1 MLTLA
6 LRSLRCRWTTF
17 TGSLVALSL
26 GVALLTVMG
35 LTLASSLDGPER
47 APERFAAAPVVVQGE
62 DTLRVPTRIGDR
74 TQLLAHPRPIPPET
88 VAALRKL
95 GPVTQDHTFAVGD
108 DLIGHPWSTAAFAPY
123 HLTSGRPPRA
133 ADEVVA
139 ATGAGTAVGERLR
152 TAHGTVRVV
161 GTARVADAGRGVG
174 TGRAEGME
182 RAEGAEG
189 AAYAVEAGG
198 AAGVGRGVEAGHAA
212 GVGRGGEAGHA
223 AGAGRGVD
231 AAPSAVDAGRSV
243 GAARSPGFERA
254 LFYTDA
260 RAAELAPVSTQ
271 LVVEAEPAAVRRVV
285 ASSGT
290 GARVLVGAERRLADA
305 DPGRDAEAL
314 TTLNALFGTA
324 GGVTGFVSVFV
335 VASTF
340 AFAVDRRRREF
351 GLLRTAGATPGQIRR
366 TVLAEALLVGVLAS
380 AAGCAL
386 GSYGAPW
393 LADRVVEGGV
403 APAWFTIGVHVWPY
417 HMAFWTGLSVALCG
431 ATAASWRAGRTAPT
445 QALREASADE
455 RPLTRARLLCGAAL
469 LLTAAVTLAVTLLT
483 DPGDLLHRKTYT
495 SRPLLLITATA
506 LLSPLLV
513 RPLIRLL
520 TPRGMLVRANT
531 SASLRR
537 TAALAAPVL
546 VTVALT
552 GSLLGATAT
561 LNGARATEAR
571 ERTRADYVLTS
582 ATGLDARTLDRLRAV
597 RGAEVSPT
605 ASSAV
610 YVLEEGVAL
619 VKSEARAADPER
631 LARTTA
637 VPLTAGRLSDLSDDS
652 IVVNEEWARH
662 EVGEHVTVWLGD
674 GTRRSLRIAAVMPV
688 GTGDNGVYVTPANAR
703 GAVVDRVEVRVRAGA
718 EARSVRAALRS
729 AAPGATLLTRDAWLA
744 TAHPATGFAAADAT
758 TRLGYFLVL
767 GIALLYTAVSL
778 ANTLLMATSDRTRE
792 LTALRRAGATHTQV
806 LRLVALESLTVVAA
820 GAVLGLLVTAL
831 NLTGMWTA
839 LGLQSVRSPIH
850 VPWPELGATTAA
862 CAVLAVVAAVVPAGL
877 ALRGPVGGRR

>member
-6 LRSLRCRWTTF
+6 LRTLRCRWTTF
-17 TGSLVALSL
+17 TGSFVALSL

-35 LTLASSLDGPER
+35 LTLASSLDAPER
-47 APERFAAAPVVVQGE
+47 APERFAAAPVVVRGA
-62 DTLRVPTRIGDR
+62 DTLRVPTPIGDR
-74 TQLLAHPRPIPPET
+74 TQPLAHPRPIPPET

-95 GPVTQDHTFAVGD
+95 GRVTQDRTFAVGD

-123 HLTSGRPPRA
+123 HLTSGRPPRG

-139 ATGAGTAVGERLR
+139 TTGAGTAVGERLR

-161 GTARVADAGRGVG
+161 GTARVAD
-174 TGRAEGME
+174 TGRAVDAG
-182 RAEGAEG
+182 RAADVARAVG
-189 AAYAVEAGG
+189 AARE
-198 AAGVGRGVEAGHAA
+198 
-212 GVGRGGEAGHA
+212 
-223 AGAGRGVD
+223 
-231 AAPSAVDAGRSV
+231 VDAGRSV
-243 GAARSPGFERA
+243 GAARSLGFERA

-260 RAAELAPVSTQ
+260 RAAELAPASTQ
-271 LVVEAEPAAVRRVV
+271 LVVDAAPEAVRRVV
-285 ASSGT
+285 ASSRT

-305 DPGRDAEAL
+305 DPDRDAEAL

-340 AFAVDRRRREF
+340 AFAVAQRRREF

-403 APAWFTIGVHVWPY
+403 APDWFTIGDHVWPY
-417 HMAFWTGLSVALCG
+417 QIAFWTGLSVALCG

-455 RPLTRARLLCGAAL
+455 QPLTRARLLCGAAL
-469 LLTAAVTLAVTLLT
+469 LLTAAVTLAATLLT

-531 SASLRR
+531 TTSLRR

-561 LNGARATEAR
+561 LNAARATEAR

-605 ASSAV
+605 ASSEV

-619 VKSEARAADPER
+619 VKSEARAADPGR
-631 LARTTA
+631 LARTTS

-652 IVVNEEWARH
+652 IIVNEEWAQH
-662 EVGEHVTVWLGD
+662 EVGDHVTVWLGD

-703 GAVVDRVEVRVRAGA
+703 GALVDRVEVSVREGA
-718 EARSVRAALRS
+718 EATTVRAALRS

-744 TAHPATGFAAADAT
+744 ATYPATGFTTADAT
-758 TRLGYFLVL
+758 TRLGYLLVL
-767 GIALLYTAVSL
+767 GIALLYTAISL

-792 LTALRRAGATHTQV
+792 LTALRLAGATHTQV

-862 CAVLAVVAAVVPAGL
+862 CAVLAVVAAVIPAGL

>member
-6 LRSLRCRWTTF
+6 LRTLRCRWTTF
-17 TGSLVALSL
+17 TGSFVALSL

-35 LTLASSLDGPER
+35 LTLASSLDAPER
-47 APERFAAAPVVVQGE
+47 TPERFAAAPVVVQGE

-74 TQLLAHPRPIPPET
+74 TQPLAHPRPIPPGT
-88 VAALRKL
+88 VAALREL
-95 GPVTQDHTFAVGD
+95 GTVTQDRTFAVRD

-123 HLTSGRPPRA
+123 HLTSGRAPRA

-139 ATGAGTAVGERLR
+139 ATDAGMTVGERLW
-152 TAHGTVRVV
+152 TAHGAVRVV
-161 GTARVADAGRGVG
+161 GTARVADV
-174 TGRAEGME
+174 GRA
-182 RAEGAEG
+182 
-189 AAYAVEAGG
+189 
-198 AAGVGRGVEAGHAA
+198 VGF
-212 GVGRGGEAGHA
+212 
-223 AGAGRGVD
+223 
-231 AAPSAVDAGRSV
+231 
-243 GAARSPGFERA
+243 ARSPGFERA

-260 RAAELAPVSTQ
+260 RAAQLAPVSTQ
-271 LVVEAEPAAVRRVV
+271 LVVEAEPEAVRQVV
-285 ASSGT
+285 ASPGT

-305 DPGRDAEAL
+305 NPDRDAEAL

-340 AFAVDRRRREF
+340 AFAVAQRRREF

-366 TVLAEALLVGVLAS
+366 TVLAEALFVGVLAS
-380 AAGCAL
+380 TAGCAL

-393 LADRVVEGGV
+393 LAERVVEGGV
-403 APAWFTIGVHVWPY
+403 APAWFTIGDHVWPY
-417 HMAFWTGLSVALCG
+417 QMAFWTGLSVALCG

-455 RPLTRARLLCGAAL
+455 QPLTRARLLCGAAL
-469 LLTAAVTLAVTLLT
+469 LLTAAVTLAVSLLT

-513 RPLIRLL
+513 RPLIRLVA
-520 TPRGMLVRANT
+520 PRGMLVRANT
-531 SASLRR
+531 TTSLRR

-561 LNGARATEAR
+561 LYDARATEAR

-605 ASSAV
+605 ASSEV

-619 VKSEARAADPER
+619 VKSEARAADPNL

-637 VPLTAGRLSDLSDDS
+637 VPLTAGRLTDLSDDS

-662 EVGEHVTVWLGD
+662 EVGAHVTVWLGD

-703 GAVVDRVEVRVRAGA
+703 GAVVDRVDVRVREGA
-718 EARSVRAALRS
+718 EAMSVRAALRS
-729 AAPGATLLTRDAWLA
+729 AAPQATLLTRDAWLA
-744 TAHPATGFAAADAT
+744 AAHPATGFTAADAT
-758 TRLGYFLVL
+758 TRLGYLLVL
-767 GIALLYTAVSL
+767 GIALLYTTLSL
-778 ANTLLMATSDRTRE
+778 VNTLLMATSDRTRE
-792 LTALRRAGATHTQV
+792 LTALRLAGATRTQV

-820 GAVLGLLVTAL
+820 GALLGLLVTAL

-862 CAVLAVVAAVVPAGL
+862 CAALAVVAAVVPAGL
-877 ALRGPVGGRR
+877 ALRGPVSGRR

>member
-1 MLTLA
+1 VLIFA
-6 LRSLRCRWTTF
+6 LRTLRCRWTTF
-17 TGSLVALSL
+17 TGSFVALSL

-35 LTLASSLDGPER
+35 LTLASSLDAPER

-74 TQLLAHPRPIPPET
+74 TQPLAHPRPIPPET
-88 VAALRKL
+88 VAALREL
-95 GPVTQDHTFAVGD
+95 GTVTQDRTFAVRD

-139 ATGAGTAVGERLR
+139 TTGAGTTVGEQLR

-161 GTARVADAGRGVG
+161 GTARVTDAGRAAG
-174 TGRAEGME
+174 TGRGAGMA
-182 RAEGAEG
+182 R
-189 AAYAVEAGG
+189 
-198 AAGVGRGVEAGHAA
+198 AAGTARV
-212 GVGRGGEAGHA
+212 
-223 AGAGRGVD
+223 VD
-231 AAPSAVDAGRSV
+231 AAPTVDAGRTV
-243 GAARSPGFERA
+243 GAARSLDFERA

-271 LVVEAEPAAVRRVV
+271 LVVEAAPEAVRRVV

-305 DPGRDAEAL
+305 DPDRDAEAL

-351 GLLRTAGATPGQIRR
+351 GLLRTAGATPSQIRR
-366 TVLAEALLVGVLAS
+366 TVLAEALCVGVLAS

-386 GSYGAPW
+386 GSYGASW
-393 LADRVVEGGV
+393 VAERVVEGGV
-403 APAWFTIGVHVWPY
+403 APAWFAIGGHVWPY
-417 HMAFWTGLSVALCG
+417 NMAYWTGLSVALCG

-455 RPLTRARLLCGAAL
+455 QPLTRARLLCGAAL
-469 LLTAAVTLAVTLLT
+469 LLTAAVTLAMTLLT

-506 LLSPLLV
+506 LLSPLVV

-520 TPRGMLVRANT
+520 TPRGMLVRAT
-531 SASLRR
+531 TTASLRR

-546 VTVALT
+546 VMVALT

-561 LNGARATEAR
+561 LNDARATEAR

-605 ASSAV
+605 ASSEV

-619 VKSEARAADPER
+619 VKSEARAADPKR
-631 LARTTA
+631 LAGTTA
-637 VPLTAGRLSDLSDDS
+637 VPLTAGRLADLSDDS
-652 IVVNEEWARH
+652 IIVNEEWARH

-688 GTGDNGVYVTPANAR
+688 GTGDNGVYITPANAR
-703 GAVVDRVEVRVRAGA
+703 GAVVDRVEVRVREGA
-718 EARSVRAALRS
+718 EAMSVRAALRS

-744 TAHPATGFAAADAT
+744 AAHPATGFTAADPT
-758 TRLGYFLVL
+758 TRLGYLLVL
-767 GIALLYTAVSL
+767 GIALLYTALSL

-820 GAVLGLLVTAL
+820 GAILGLLVTAL

-839 LGLQSVRSPIH
+839 LGLQSARSPIH
-850 VPWPELGATTAA
+850 VPWPELGTITAA

-877 ALRGPVGGRR
+877 ALRGRVGGRR